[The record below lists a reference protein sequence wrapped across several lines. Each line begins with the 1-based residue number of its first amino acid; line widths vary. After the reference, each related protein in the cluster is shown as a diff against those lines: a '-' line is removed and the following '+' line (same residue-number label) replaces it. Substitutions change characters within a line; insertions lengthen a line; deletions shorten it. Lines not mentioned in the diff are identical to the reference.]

1 MYDESQ
7 LRKIADHY
15 GLDSQLKQAVEEM
28 AELIQAFNKY
38 TRSRGS
44 GQPTTTDELT
54 ARLNIIEEVADVE
67 IMLSQ
72 VKYLLDISDD
82 EIEAIK
88 CIKLD
93 RTLDRM
99 RTT

>member
-38 TRSRGS
+38 TR
-44 GQPTTTDELT
+44 
-54 ARLNIIEEVADVE
+54 
-67 IMLSQ
+67 
-72 VKYLLDISDD
+72 
-82 EIEAIK
+82 
-88 CIKLD
+88 
-93 RTLDRM
+93 
-99 RTT
+99 